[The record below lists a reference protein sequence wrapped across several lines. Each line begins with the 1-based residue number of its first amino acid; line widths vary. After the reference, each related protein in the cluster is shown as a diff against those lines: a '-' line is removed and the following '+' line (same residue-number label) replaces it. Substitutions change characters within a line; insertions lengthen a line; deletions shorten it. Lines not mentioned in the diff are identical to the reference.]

1 MHNQNCY
8 TLSKMLTQLQL
19 LQQKHTI
26 PFKAYFINKIYWIST
41 MCQALHRYTNKTVSS
56 RKVSIL
62 MKRQIGKLQYDVLKN
77 VVTSVYEYSKAKEGI
92 RRPALSQGR
101 L

>member
-1 MHNQNCY
+1 
-8 TLSKMLTQLQL
+8 
-19 LQQKHTI
+19 
-26 PFKAYFINKIYWIST
+26 
-41 MCQALHRYTNKTVSS
+41 
-56 RKVSIL
+56 